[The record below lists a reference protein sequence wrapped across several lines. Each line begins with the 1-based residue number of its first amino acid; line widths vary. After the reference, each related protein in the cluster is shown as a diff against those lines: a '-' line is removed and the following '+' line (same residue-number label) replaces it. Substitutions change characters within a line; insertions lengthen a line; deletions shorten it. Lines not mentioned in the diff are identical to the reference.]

1 MALTWCLGIGVHS
14 NIPSK
19 KGLEN
24 WPTSDCMRGINL
36 RNISR
41 STWFIFKYPSFATCE
56 ASPPYI
62 KYIVYECYD
71 VSRNKVTQYRY
82 LISSWPWPQANE
94 LLPHI
99 VGVCSSSQRSISGK
113 IRILFLILSHSRLS
127 LGNGRGWP
135 VSSLVES
142 GFSLQ
147 SSDRDSRLYKAIPT
161 GQLSSQ
167 IDFTKHY
174 SYEFMRELCQR

>member
-1 MALTWCLGIGVHS
+1 MS
-14 NIPSK
+14 
-19 KGLEN
+19 
-24 WPTSDCMRGINL
+24 
-36 RNISR
+36 
-41 STWFIFKYPSFATCE
+41 Y
-56 ASPPYI
+56 
-62 KYIVYECYD
+62 
-71 VSRNKVTQYRY
+71 Y
-82 LISSWPWPQANE
+82 LISLAFVPLAKGP
-94 LLPHI
+94 
-99 VGVCSSSQRSISGK
+99 CSG
-113 IRILFLILSHSRLS
+113 RILFLILSHSRLS